1 MRRIIF
7 ARLNYF
13 FQHSVHL
20 TLEKVYSTARRSKLV
35 FQFFYCAAHQKGPP
49 QNTPA
54 PDTLSI
60 YRIFHENAMPRSST
74 HTNPESQLVDLYE
87 HPGHLLRRAQQIS
100 VSIFHDELGGDVTP
114 VQYAVL
120 RTLSQ
125 HPGIDQVSLAGLVA
139 IDTSTGATVCV
150 RLEEKGL
157 LLREIIPHNRRQR
170 ALRLTPAGEQ
180 MLAQSIPG
188 AQRLRKRLLEP
199 LSQDEQEQF
208 MYLLS
213 KLVRL
218 NNTQSRAPLAGPKD
232 R

>member
-1 MRRIIF
+1 MRKYTQPHAEVNSYFNFFIAQRI
-7 ARLNYF
+7 
-13 FQHSVHL
+13 
-20 TLEKVYSTARRSKLV
+20 K
-35 FQFFYCAAHQKGPP
+35 KGPP

-139 IDTSTGATVCV
+139 IDTSTGATVCA

-218 NNTQSRAPLAGPKD
+218 NNTQSRAPLAGPKGS
-232 R
+232 